1 MRKILVVYGTRPEA
15 IKMAPLVEE
24 LGRSVHC
31 TPVVA
36 VTGQHRVMLDQ
47 VNRLFGIRPHHD
59 LNIITERQR
68 LEDITARVLDGV
80 SNVIV
85 AEQPDAVVV
94 QGDTTTS
101 FAASLSAFYHKV
113 PVVHL
118 EAGLRTD
125 DRYNPFPEEVNRR
138 LTSQLAAIHLA
149 PTRSSKINLLRDGI
163 NERDIVVTGNTVID
177 ALLDVASRDIPVD
190 NPDLLKIIGRR
201 SVLITSHRRE
211 SWGEPMARTARAIA
225 RLARI
230 FPDVVFLL
238 PAHLNPVVREVLLP
252 PLAGLANVVV
262 TAPLDYSDFVWAMN
276 RCDLVLT
283 DSGGVQEEAPTFG
296 KPVLVLRDTT
306 ERPEAVTAGTVRLVG
321 TSENLIVAEATV
333 LLTDEAAYQAM
344 AREANPYGDGHAA
357 RRSVRAIEHFFGIG
371 EAPVE
376 FDPVERPIMIHS
388 APRATR
394 VVNDLAS

>member
-47 VNRLFGIRPHHD
+47 VNRLFGIKPHHD

-94 QGDTTTS
+94 QGDTTTC

-211 SWGEPMARTARAIA
+211 SGASQWPVPPA
-225 RLARI
+225 
-230 FPDVVFLL
+230 PL
-238 PAHLNPVVREVLLP
+238 PAWRGFFRTSSSCCRRISTRWFARFCCRRLQGLP
-252 PLAGLANVVV
+252 M
-262 TAPLDYSDFVWAMN
+262 WW
-276 RCDLVLT
+276 
-283 DSGGVQEEAPTFG
+283 
-296 KPVLVLRDTT
+296 
-306 ERPEAVTAGTVRLVG
+306 
-321 TSENLIVAEATV
+321 
-333 LLTDEAAYQAM
+333 
-344 AREANPYGDGHAA
+344 
-357 RRSVRAIEHFFGIG
+357 
-371 EAPVE
+371 
-376 FDPVERPIMIHS
+376 
-388 APRATR
+388 
-394 VVNDLAS
+394 